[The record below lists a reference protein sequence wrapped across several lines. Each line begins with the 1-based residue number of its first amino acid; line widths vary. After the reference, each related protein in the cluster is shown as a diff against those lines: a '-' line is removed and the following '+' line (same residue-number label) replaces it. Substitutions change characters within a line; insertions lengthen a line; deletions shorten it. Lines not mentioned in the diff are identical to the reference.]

1 MYKNILLKLSGESLM
16 SDNENINKEKAK
28 EIAELIKGFFPDSDV
43 KVLESAIE
51 SYRIINAWKET
62 PYMEEA
68 DFKLLQDVIHDAG
81 ELDKY
86 APYEKV
92 VNNAYKK

>member
-1 MYKNILLKLSGESLM
+1 M
-16 SDNENINKEKAK
+16 EK
-28 EIAELIKGFFPDSDV
+28 
-43 KVLESAIE
+43 
-51 SYRIINAWKET
+51 T
-62 PYMEEA
+62 